1 MRIAMWSGPRN
12 LSTAMMYA
20 FAQRADCAVWDEPFY
35 AAYLKRTGIE
45 HPMGNEIMA
54 AGETSPKAVAEA
66 CAGPI
71 PQGKS
76 LFYQKHMAQH
86 MVTGMPLGWADQV
99 TNVFLIRHPAYVVAS
114 YAKKR
119 EAPVEEDL
127 GFIRLAEL
135 FDRLGGDAPIV
146 VDSADIRRQ
155 PAVMLQKLCTR
166 IGIHFDPAMT
176 RWPVGG
182 NAADG
187 VWAPHWYGAIHAS
200 TGFAGE
206 EGDLPELS
214 GNYAR
219 LVEEAMPQYR
229 RMAKY
234 AMKV

>member
-35 AAYLKRTGIE
+35 AAYLKVTGID
-45 HPMGNEIMA
+45 HPMRDEILA
-54 AGETSPKAVAEA
+54 AGETDPNDVAEA
-66 CAGPI
+66 CIGPI

-86 MVTGMPLGWADQV
+86 MVAGMPLDWADRV

-127 GFIRLAEL
+127 GFVRLAEL

-146 VDSADIRRQ
+146 VDSADIRRA
-155 PAVMLQKLCTR
+155 PVAMLQKLCTR
-166 IGIHFDPAMT
+166 LGIDYDPAMT
-176 RWPVGG
+176 RWPAGG
-182 NAADG
+182 NPADG
-187 VWAPHWYGAIHAS
+187 VWSPHWYGAIHAS
-200 TGFAGE
+200 TGFSKM
-206 EGDLPELS
+206 EGDPPELT
-214 GNYAR
+214 GDYAR
-219 LVEEAMPQYR
+219 LVEEAMPHYL
-229 RMAKY
+229 RMADA
-234 AMKV
+234 AMTL